1 MNWESPFGEFPREY
15 FNRQNAP
22 KTNEKQQKE
31 KSVKKDPFQSGKTV
45 TDFKKYYDRGDIP
58 ITVLHSGSINKIKWN
73 IAPDKVDITKL
84 LPLFCTGLVEK
95 YDPYRILAIM
105 GSFELIE
112 YNTTEVIQQTLPLII
127 MPLKIA
133 LNTRD
138 QEIMVII
145 CKLLQKMLHT
155 HPKIGVDLVP
165 YYR

>member
-22 KTNEKQQKE
+22 KTNEKQLKE

-112 YNTTEVIQQTLPLII
+112 YNTTEAIQ
-127 MPLKIA
+127 
-133 LNTRD
+133 
-138 QEIMVII
+138 
-145 CKLLQKMLHT
+145 
-155 HPKIGVDLVP
+155 
-165 YYR
+165 